1 VANAPSLDTSL
12 KPLTGEARPLREWL
26 MTFHL
31 TSIVIDPYT
40 NESAWILKTASRI
53 LHQFAGAATRV
64 NFIVTAPEADAKKF
78 LGPLADEFLTFVD
91 PDRTLVKQLGLT
103 ELPAFVFIQSDGT
116 VPHSAQG
123 WSPAAWREV
132 AEYIADTVKWSRPLI
147 PAAGDPGT
155 FKGTPALV

>member
-12 KPLTGEARPLREWL
+12 KPLNGEARPLREWL

-40 NESAWILKTASRI
+40 NESAWILKTAERI
-53 LHQFAGAATRV
+53 MHQFAGAATRV
-64 NFIVTAPEADAKKF
+64 NFVVTASEADTKKF
-78 LGPLADEFLTFVD
+78 LGPLADRFLTFAD
-91 PDRTLVKQLGLT
+91 PDRVLVKQLGLA

-116 VPHSAQG
+116 VPQCAEG
-123 WSPAAWREV
+123 WSPASWRKV
-132 AEYIADTVKWSRPLI
+132 SDYIADTVKWSRPLI

-155 FKGTPALV
+155 FKGSPALL

>member
-12 KPLTGEARPLREWL
+12 KPLNGEARPLREWL
-26 MTFHL
+26 TTFHL

-40 NESAWILKTASRI
+40 NESSWILKTAGRI
-53 LHQFAGAATRV
+53 LHEFSGAATRV
-64 NFIVTAPEADAKKF
+64 NFVVTSSEADAKKF
-78 LGPLADEFLTFVD
+78 LGPSADEYLTFTD
-91 PDRTLVKQLGLT
+91 PDRVLVKQLALT

-116 VPHSAQG
+116 VPQCAQG
-123 WSPAAWREV
+123 WSPKSWREV
-132 AEYIADTVKWSRPLI
+132 SDYIADTVKWSRPLI